1 MAVAIDDEQVGIRS
15 VSDLT
20 GLPMDTLR
28 WYEREGVLPPVD
40 RSPDGRRLYS
50 KRSVSFVRLVQALR
64 RTGMPV
70 AAVRCFVQL
79 TGEGAASHGRRMT
92 ILEQQAAQIV
102 AHLAE
107 LHEDLATVQS
117 KIAHYRDLIE
127 QGLDCD
133 GDPVDPVTKTMQR
146 EGASL

>member
-1 MAVAIDDEQVGIRS
+1 MAIAIDDPPVGIRA

-28 WYEREGVLPPVD
+28 WYEREGLLPPVD
-40 RSPDGRRLYS
+40 RSPDGRRRYS
-50 KRSVSFVRLVQALR
+50 ARSVSFVRLVQALR

-70 AAVRCFVQL
+70 AAVRRFVQL
-79 TGEGAASHGRRMT
+79 MGEGAASHGRRMA
-92 ILEQQAAQIV
+92 ILEEQAAQIV
-102 AHLAE
+102 AQRAE
-107 LHEDLATVQS
+107 LDEDLATVQS

-133 GDPVDPVTKTMQR
+133 GDPVDPATTTLQR

>member
-1 MAVAIDDEQVGIRS
+1 MAIGTDDEQVGIRA
-15 VSDLT
+15 VSGLT

-28 WYEREGVLPPVD
+28 WYEREGLLPAVD

-50 KRSVSFVRLVQALR
+50 ARSVSFVRLVQALR

-70 AAVRCFVQL
+70 ADVRCFVQL
-79 TGEGAASHGRRMT
+79 MGEGAASHGRRMA

-102 AHLAE
+102 GQIAQ
-107 LHEDLATVQS
+107 LHEDLATVQA
-117 KIAHYRDLIE
+117 KTAHYRDLIE

-133 GDPVDPVTKTMQR
+133 GDPVGPATQTLQR
-146 EGASL
+146 QGASR